1 MQLCAY
7 HRKSQSAELIFS
19 TLTHPKSL
27 SMSNWGRRYLTM
39 EQISYAARDAWV
51 SAAIVERLQDFNR
64 DVFRAEALMEMDFMK
79 SQRTLDVMDERATS
93 RKAAKIKLKELL
105 ERQKND
111 EEAKGDNESE
121 KKQELNNLLD
131 LYRPDQPPT
140 FGEDVVTLPLF

>member
-1 MQLCAY
+1 
-7 HRKSQSAELIFS
+7 
-19 TLTHPKSL
+19 
-27 SMSNWGRRYLTM
+27 M